1 MPIRI
6 VVTHPEPGASE
17 HWVAALRE
25 RLPDAE
31 VSAWRP
37 GAAVIADYAVG
48 WQPPDDFFA
57 RQPGLRAFFSAAA
70 GVDHLLRHPGLPA
83 TLPLIRLEDAG
94 MAAQMAEYCL
104 HEVVALRR
112 RRDGYAAQQRAAS
125 WRELP
130 VEPREAWPIGVFGLG
145 VLGSRVA
152 QAIAAYG
159 FPVRGYSQR
168 RHAVERVACFDASHG
183 LREFMSGCRV
193 LILMA
198 PLTPATADLFDLE
211 RLGWL
216 PGGAWLINVARG
228 GLLVESALLDA
239 IDRGRL
245 AGATLD
251 VFRDEPLPP
260 AHPFWR
266 HPKIRITPH
275 VAAVTLV
282 EESAD
287 QVVAKLRAIERG
299 ATVGGIIDR
308 RRGY

>member
-6 VVTHPEPGASE
+6 VVAHPEPESSG
-17 HWVAALRE
+17 HWVAALRT

-31 VSAWRP
+31 VFAWRP
-37 GAAVIADYAVG
+37 GAAAVADYAVG
-48 WQPPDDFFA
+48 WQPPGDFFA
-57 RQPGLRAFFSAAA
+57 RQPQLRAFFSAAA

-104 HEVVALRR
+104 NEIVGLHR
-112 RRDGYAAQQRAAS
+112 RRDEYAAQQRAAS

-145 VLGSRVA
+145 VLGTPVA

-168 RHAVERVACFDASHG
+168 GRAIDRVACFDASHG
-183 LREFMSGCRV
+183 LREFLSGCRV

-198 PLTPATADLFDLE
+198 PLTPATADLFDPE

-216 PGGAWLINVARG
+216 PAGAWLINVARG

-260 AHPFWR
+260 AHPFWH

-275 VAAVTLV
+275 VAAVTRI

-299 ATVGGIIDR
+299 ATVGGIVDR